1 MKRIAV
7 LLIAALCLT
16 FTGCSSAFAREEY
29 VLDTEIAANDRTA
42 WTDYQSSVVSHNQYH
57 IQAKRFDGR
66 STFLTYTTGEDMEIT
81 AIVPIS
87 LSKGQV
93 KIVLIDSKGKV
104 STVAELSAEKSAQL
118 LETRITVTKGD
129 NKFKL
134 VGYDCRNV
142 DILMTLDNDS
152 AVIL

>member
-1 MKRIAV
+1 MKKTCA
-7 LLIAALCLT
+7 LLIAAVCLT
-16 FTGCSSAFAREEY
+16 FTGCSNSFAREEY
-29 VLDTEIAANDRTA
+29 YSAEKITENDRYA
-42 WTDYQSSVVSHNQYH
+42 ENSVNVRVLSYDQYH

-66 STFLTYTTGEDMEIT
+66 STFLTYTSVGDMEIT
-81 AIVPIS
+81 AIVPMS

-93 KIVLIDSKGKV
+93 KIVLVDSNGKV
-104 STVAELSAEKSAQL
+104 STVAELSAENSAQL

-134 VGYDCRNV
+134 VGYGCRNV

-152 AVIL
+152 AVML